1 MTIMMFRRSWRS
13 YIPGS
18 VRNYIRN
25 INPILDDHCLAINII
40 NLRRRSYRSYY
51 SWLSGYY
58 SCGLSYHYRLSG
70 NNGRL
75 CYYYLGWPG
84 NVDECVDSVEDSI
97 EDRDRVVSIHLP
109 EHCYCHS

>member
-1 MTIMMFRRSWRS
+1 MS

-40 NLRRRSYRSYY
+40 NLRRRSHWGYNRWLRGYH
-51 SWLSGYY
+51 SWLSHY
-58 SCGLSYHYRLSG
+58 YRLSWDRSG
-70 NNGRL
+70 L
-75 CYYYLGWPG
+75 CHYYLGGPG
-84 NVDECVDSVEDSI
+84 NVEESIDSVEDSI

-109 EHCYCHS
+109 EHCYCHN